1 MILLLLFLFF
11 IFSLISLFPP
21 KEKITKKII
30 FLCLGFLLITI
41 AGFRGEGVDRDYNN
55 YIEMFQQQ
63 EFISTE
69 PAFVL
74 ISIFI
79 HSYIGDNYVFLFV
92 IFAILGVTLKLIAI
106 KKITDLW
113 FLSLVIYLSNFFILH
128 EMTQIRVGIA
138 SALLLLCIK
147 PIYDRNWKIF
157 LLFSA
162 LAFSF
167 HYSAIVI
174 LPLWFLDQKP
184 RKRVLLLSVPIAY
197 VIYFL
202 GINII
207 TKIPIPM
214 IQNKIEM
221 YQTLME
227 LGDEGSILINV
238 FNLVFIAKIIIFY
251 FLLYKYEIIIQ
262 NNKYASIVMKIYSI
276 SLISYLI
283 LAVMPPL
290 ATRVSELFSI
300 VEIVAIPF
308 VFYIF
313 EPKYFSRSIL
323 IFIGVCLLL
332 INLFYVKLITF

>member
-1 MILLLLFLFF
+1 MILILLFLFF
-11 IFSLISLFPP
+11 IFLLISIFPP
-21 KEKITKKII
+21 EEKITKNIV
-30 FLCLGFLLITI
+30 FLCLGLLLIII
-41 AGFRGEGVDRDYNN
+41 AGFRGPGVDRDYNN
-55 YIEMFQQQ
+55 YIEMFRQP

-74 ISIFI
+74 ISIFL
-79 HSYIGDNYVFLFV
+79 HSYIGDNCVFLFV
-92 IFAILGVTLKLIAI
+92 IFAILGVTLKLMAI
-106 KKITDLW
+106 KKLTDLW
-113 FLSLVIYLSNFFILH
+113 FLSMVIYLSNFFILH

-147 PIYDRNWKIF
+147 PIYDRNWKLF
-157 LLFSA
+157 LLFSI

-174 LPLWFLDQKP
+174 LPLWFLGHKP
-184 RKRVLLLSVPIAY
+184 RKQLLLLSVPIAY
-197 VIYFL
+197 LIYFS
-202 GINII
+202 GINLI

-227 LGDEGSILINV
+227 LGDEGSTLINV

-262 NNKYASIVMKIYSI
+262 NNKYASILMKIYSI
-276 SLISYLI
+276 SLVSYLI
-283 LAVMPPL
+283 LAVLPPL
-290 ATRVSELFSI
+290 ATRVNELFSI
-300 VEIVAIPF
+300 VEIVIIPF
-308 VFYIF
+308 IFYVFK
-313 EPKYFSRSIL
+313 PNYFSRSIL
-323 IFIGVCLLL
+323 IFIGMCLLL